1 MRNSSTVTG
10 ATSLTSACTTVI
22 GRPSTRT
29 SKMLI
34 DEPLITRSRTR
45 SPGRNSAVQLARA
58 GWPLIRYV
66 YVAPLTSRMSVGL
79 MRILPHSSRSA
90 TVAAKALALRV
101 LGKGAERTL
110 PVIVV
115 VALEFEIADDGVG
128 ALVAPVR
135 QHHDIVAVEHLRVAA
150 FGHDDDRPVYA
161 RLFLEAGMAVIPVGA
176 ALAHREP
183 VDEAFAGRDA
193 AEAKARHA
201 VHWRRCAHAMPV
213 DRARLA
219 QAIGDGQ
226 RHGIAFA

>member
-115 VALEFEIADDGVG
+115 VALEFEIADNGVG

-135 QHHDIVAVEHLRVAA
+135 QHHDIVAVERLRIAA
-150 FGHDDDRPVYA
+150 FGLDDDRPVDS
-161 RLFLEAGMAVIPVGA
+161 RLFLKPRMAVIPVGA
-176 ALAHREP
+176 ALMDGKAVNEG
-183 VDEAFAGRDA
+183 FARRDA
-193 AEAKARHA
+193 REAEARHA
-201 VHWRRCAHAMPV
+201 VHGSGRPYAVPV

-219 QAIGDGQ
+219 QAVGDG
-226 RHGIAFA
+226 